1 MQWRHGD
8 PTGVPLIGSLVQRI
22 CELSVASG
30 SGELELT
37 AAALGRAS
45 SALLCERQRRSR
57 GMFRVASPYRP
68 LPHPRLSFVLVLVFQ
83 PFELNT
89 SYA

>member
-57 GMFRVASPYRP
+57 GMFRRATARFPTR
-68 LPHPRLSFVLVLVFQ
+68 RLSFVLVLVFQ
-83 PFELNT
+83 PFT
-89 SYA
+89 QP